1 MSNKRNVFLILNI
14 FFYFLGSLVF
24 TRITAT
30 GQELKGEVKKEIV
43 DMQDQFQ
50 WWPTDSKP
58 GVFKDQEHSGYW
70 WWPKEPGEVRPW
82 GNRGY
87 IFVNKIIFDYKADE
101 YAPIVETVEA
111 VQELK
116 PSLLIKK
123 IIKNVK
129 IYFDYNKAQLRE
141 DHYPVLD
148 QTVKSLSNNPEASIL
163 LTGNCDK
170 RGTDEYN
177 MKLGKKRGESVKA
190 YLLEKGIPEDRILI
204 VSRGKLDAVAPIND
218 LVGMQKD
225 RNAQFMVA
233 EVKEIM
239 IPAKEQS
246 RLEEATEIEV
256 ATELEEGKYIIE
268 KEVNVETGVEVSTRD
283 YIIQKNDTLSKIAQH
298 ELGAGYRWKYLYE
311 LNKDT
316 IKDPNKLKVGQKII
330 IPIE

>member
-1 MSNKRNVFLILNI
+1 MNNKRNVFLILNLI
-14 FFYFLGSLVF
+14 FYFLGSLVF
-24 TRITAT
+24 TKIAMTEQAP
-30 GQELKGEVKKEIV
+30 KGEVKQEIL

-50 WWPTDSKP
+50 WWPSDSKP
-58 GVFKDQEHSGYW
+58 GVFKDQERSGYW
-70 WWPKEPGEVRPW
+70 WWPKEPGQVRPW

-101 YAPIVETVEA
+101 YAPIVETE

-177 MKLGKKRGESVKA
+177 MRLGKKRGESVKT
-190 YLLEKGIPEDRILI
+190 YLLEQGIPEERILI

-218 LVGMQKD
+218 LEGMQRD

-233 EVKEIM
+233 EVKEVM
-239 IPAKEQS
+239 IPAKEQA
-246 RLEEATEIEV
+246 RLEDATEIEE
-256 ATELEEGKYIIE
+256 ATVLEEGKYIIE
-268 KEVNVETGVEVSTRD
+268 KEVNVETEVKVSTRD
-283 YIIQKNDTLSKIAQH
+283 YIIQKNDTLSKIAQK